1 MNTYHQRF
9 HPSEAL
15 TVNKKKVPFCN
26 FPEHFLLHTKP
37 PTALFWVSAVT
48 KCGADLWRWWQ
59 PSLETA
65 ALQKRTPL
73 MTFDKWWCLYPG
85 QTSKLCTLRM
95 HPSTSTH
102 FLPRFALTFCICL
115 LLCTLIV
122 WFVILWKL
130 HKSCPSIFIL
140 YRSHAAKFAGRCIL
154 PLTLH

>member
-15 TVNKKKVPFCN
+15 TVFKKKVLFCN
-26 FPEHFLLHTKP
+26 FPEHFFLHTKP

-115 LLCTLIV
+115 LLCTRV
-122 WFVILWKL
+122 R
-130 HKSCPSIFIL
+130 KSKNFPDSKI
-140 YRSHAAKFAGRCIL
+140 STAKTFRIKCVNRNVDDFATNARK
-154 PLTLH
+154 T